1 LPDRR
6 LIVVADASFAAI
18 DLIAA
23 LRRHVCLARSDA
35 KQPGIPI
42 EASR

>member
-1 LPDRR
+1 MINPQIA
-6 LIVVADASFAAI
+6 IVNG
-18 DLIAA
+18 
-23 LRRHVCLARSDA
+23 LRATTRTDARSDA